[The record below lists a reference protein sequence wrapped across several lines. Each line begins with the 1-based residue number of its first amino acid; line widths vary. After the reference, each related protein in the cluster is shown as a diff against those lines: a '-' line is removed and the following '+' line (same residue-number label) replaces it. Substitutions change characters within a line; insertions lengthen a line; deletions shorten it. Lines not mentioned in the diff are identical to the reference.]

1 MLHVLHTVHSICQ
14 SDLHFKVNQLEFKV
28 SLGKMLYKYTFEHEK
43 VIVKQNADCIDFA
56 LDKSSN
62 GRKEE
67 NGEQG
72 D

>member
-1 MLHVLHTVHSICQ
+1 LN
-14 SDLHFKVNQLEFKV
+14 FKVNQLEFKV
-28 SLGKMLYKYTFEHEK
+28 SLGRTPHKYTFEHEK

-62 GRKEE
+62 ERKEE